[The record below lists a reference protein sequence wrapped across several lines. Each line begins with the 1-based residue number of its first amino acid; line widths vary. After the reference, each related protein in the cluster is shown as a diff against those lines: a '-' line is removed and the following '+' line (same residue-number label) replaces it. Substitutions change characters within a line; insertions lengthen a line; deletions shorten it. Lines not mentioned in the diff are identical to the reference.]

1 MRSDVGEKR
10 ASPRYPLHVPI
21 RLRAPGHDEMRSRT
35 GDLSAGGLCFESPEW
50 LPEGT
55 AVEVE
60 LPLGEQRMRLTGT
73 LLPCRA
79 SAEGAWRIPVRF
91 VEPSTRFRMKLAE
104 QILRIHE
111 LQRELS
117 DLRGEHVTTEEAA
130 AEWVRVYAREFA
142 ELYE

>member
-1 MRSDVGEKR
+1 MRSDVGERR

-21 RLRAPGHDEMRSRT
+21 RLRTAGHGEIRSRS

-50 LPEGT
+50 LAEGT
-55 AVEVE
+55 EVEVE
-60 LPLGEQRMRLTGT
+60 LPLEDQRIQLVGT
-73 LLPCRA
+73 LLSCRA
-79 SAEGAWRIPVRF
+79 SAEGAWRVPVRF

-117 DLRGEHVTTEEAA
+117 ELRGEHVTTEEAA
-130 AEWVRVYAREFA
+130 TEWVNAYAREFA